1 MSRILFVYPNKEG
14 YPIIP
19 VGISILSGILK
30 NRGHQ
35 TDIFDVTFMIPER
48 LDHKAREDA
57 GVVQKVDVQRF
68 WGSGDKVDMEDEFRK
83 KLASFRPDLIAVSIV
98 ENNYL
103 CAKRLCEL
111 AKEATPAPIVVG
123 GVFPTTVQDIFIQD
137 RNIDLICMGEGEYPI
152 AELADRLAQGKD
164 LAGTCNVIVKR
175 GGGVMQGPFAK
186 YYDWDPPVFQDWEI
200 FDKRHLIKPFMGKM
214 YRTGFFELSR
224 GFPHQCTYCV
234 NHNYQKL
241 FKGLGKYNRVRP
253 LSQAMDEILH
263 MKEHY
268 GLELLFF
275 IDENFLTMTKAR
287 LAAFCSEY
295 RSRVGLPFYI
305 MTRADSLLDEDKPRM
320 LRECGC
326 VTIGIGVESGNEDI
340 RNKLMDKKIPN
351 SVYEKAFANCHR
363 HDIRTTA
370 NIMMGLPF
378 ETEENILESAR
389 FCRKLQAGASRW
401 PSSRLIR
408 APNCARSASRTA
420 SWKTNS
426 TKTST

>member
-1 MSRILFVYPNKEG
+1 
-14 YPIIP
+14 
-19 VGISILSGILK
+19 
-30 NRGHQ
+30 
-35 TDIFDVTFMIPER
+35 
-48 LDHKAREDA
+48 
-57 GVVQKVDVQRF
+57 
-68 WGSGDKVDMEDEFRK
+68 
-83 KLASFRPDLIAVSIV
+83 
-98 ENNYL
+98 
-103 CAKRLCEL
+103 
-111 AKEATPAPIVVG
+111 
-123 GVFPTTVQDIFIQD
+123 
-137 RNIDLICMGEGEYPI
+137 
-152 AELADRLAQGKD
+152 
-164 LAGTCNVIVKR
+164 
-175 GGGVMQGPFAK
+175 
-186 YYDWDPPVFQDWEI
+186 
-200 FDKRHLIKPFMGKM
+200 MGKM

-389 FCRKLQAGASRW
+389 FCRKLQARSVSLA
-401 PSSRLIR
+401 IF
-408 APNCARSASRTA
+408 APYQG
-420 SWKTNS
+420 
-426 TKTST
+426 TKLREICVANGFMEDKFYEDINMINHSILRMPQISPERIVELYLKFNDLVYGQ